1 MGIQI
6 DGIVSGLDTS
16 AMIDALVDV
25 AALPLGSLE
34 SKIEGFESNLQ
45 GVSGLITRLNDFS
58 AVSEGL
64 STEADFTAYLATVS
78 NESAMIVEANSGA
91 LSGTYNVTVDTLA
104 IGDTYL
110 ANGFSDSDSLGVIA
124 EGTITVEVAG
134 TTTDVV
140 VDSSN
145 SSLEMVA
152 AALNEVEGVFAYVMT
167 FSDAAEPYGL
177 VVQSENTGTENAI
190 TLDTSGLTGAGEAIA
205 LVNTQPAMD
214 ASLTINGIG
223 ISSSSN
229 YLDEVLP
236 GLSITITEA
245 SGVPFDLL
253 VSVDTTATIDSITSI
268 VDAYNEIV
276 NFYNTQTVYDVD
288 LGLEG
293 DLVGESGARRV
304 MDGLGS
310 TVSSGYDLVGIYDSL
325 AIIGITTNT
334 SDGTLSI
341 DTDKLTDALN
351 TEFDD
356 VMALFTSEDGP
367 MAELRADIEG
377 LYVDED
383 SGTLAVRQDSIEQSI
398 EDYEDQVADFEV
410 YLEGYEQYLRDRFS
424 AMEVI
429 LGQLESAQSSL
440 MALIGSLE

>member
-25 AALPLGSLE
+25 AALPMGSLE
-34 SKIEGFESNLQ
+34 SKIEGYESSLE
-45 GVSGLITRLNDFS
+45 GVSGLINRLNDFAS
-58 AVSEGL
+58 ASEGL
-64 STEADFTAYLATVS
+64 STEADFTAYSATVS
-78 NESAMIVEANSGA
+78 NESAMTVEANSGA
-91 LSGTYNVTVDTLA
+91 LPGTYNVTVDTLA
-104 IGDTYL
+104 IGDTY
-110 ANGFSDSDSLGVIA
+110 FSTGYSDLDSLGVIA
-124 EGTITVEVAG
+124 EGTITVEIAG
-134 TTTDVV
+134 TITDVV

-145 SSLEMVA
+145 SSLEMVS
-152 AALNEVEGVFAYVMT
+152 AALNEVEGVSAYIMT
-167 FSDAAEPYGL
+167 ISGTGNPYRL
-177 VVQSENTGTENAI
+177 VIQSENTGTENAI
-190 TLDTSGLTGAGEAIA
+190 TLDTTGLTGVGSTIDR
-205 LVNTQPAMD
+205 VRTQSAAD

-223 ISSSSN
+223 IISSTN

-236 GLSITITEA
+236 GLSMTVTEA

-268 VDAYNEIV
+268 VDTYNEIV

-288 LGLEG
+288 NGLEG

-304 MDGLGS
+304 MDGLGR

-325 AIIGITTNT
+325 ASIGITTNT

-341 DTDKLTDALN
+341 DTDKLADALN

-410 YLEGYEQYLRDRFS
+410 YLEGYEQHLRDRFS

-440 MALIGSLE
+440 MALIGSVG

>member
-25 AALPLGSLE
+25 AALPMGSLK
-34 SKIEGFESNLQ
+34 SKIEGYESSLE
-45 GVSGLITRLNDFS
+45 GVSGLINRLNDFS
-58 AVSEGL
+58 SASEGL
-64 STEADFTAYLATVS
+64 STEADFTAYSATVS
-78 NESAMIVEANSGA
+78 NESAMTVEANSGA
-91 LSGTYNVTVDTLA
+91 LPGTYSVTVDSLA
-104 IGDTYL
+104 MGDTYL
-110 ANGFSDSDSLGVIA
+110 STGYADLDSLGLIA
-124 EGTITVEVAG
+124 EGTITVEIAG

-145 SSLEMVA
+145 SSLEMVS
-152 AALNEVEGVFAYVMT
+152 AALNEVEGVSAYILTLSGTVN
-167 FSDAAEPYGL
+167 PYRL

-190 TLDTSGLTGAGEAIA
+190 TLDTTGLTGVGSTIER
-205 LVNTQPAMD
+205 VRTQSAAD

-223 ISSSSN
+223 ITSSTN
-229 YLDEVLP
+229 YIDEVLP
-236 GLSITITEA
+236 GLAMTVTEA

-268 VDAYNEIV
+268 IDAYNEIV

-288 LGLEG
+288 NGLEG

-304 MDGLGS
+304 MDGIGR

-325 AIIGITTNT
+325 ASIGITTNT

-341 DTDKLTDALN
+341 DTDKLADALN

-356 VMALFTSEDGP
+356 VMALFTNEDGP

-383 SGTLAVRQDSIEQSI
+383 SGTLAVRQHSIEQSI

-410 YLEGYEQYLRDRFS
+410 YLEGYEQHLRNRFS
-424 AMEVI
+424 TMEVI

-440 MALIGSLE
+440 MALIGSVG